1 MDAVGPR
8 AGAGAVAN
16 KAIRALN
23 ADAQKNHSQ
32 TMGRKC
38 RSTAKAPATQEV
50 EHPGEPQVV
59 EFPWISLYSKDATRL
74 SAGFFRV
81 RTGWRRDEWAE
92 SPLFIC
98 GKSCPKTLKNQ
109 GSTGVVAA
117 KGGGTRWR

>member
-1 MDAVGPR
+1 
-8 AGAGAVAN
+8 VAN

-59 EFPWISLYSKDATRL
+59 EFPWISLYSVTATRL
-74 SAGFFRV
+74 SAGFSVCAPAGGEMSGPKAHF
-81 RTGWRRDEWAE
+81 
-92 SPLFIC
+92 LF
-98 GKSCPKTLKNQ
+98 
-109 GSTGVVAA
+109 AA
-117 KGGGTRWR
+117 KVARKP